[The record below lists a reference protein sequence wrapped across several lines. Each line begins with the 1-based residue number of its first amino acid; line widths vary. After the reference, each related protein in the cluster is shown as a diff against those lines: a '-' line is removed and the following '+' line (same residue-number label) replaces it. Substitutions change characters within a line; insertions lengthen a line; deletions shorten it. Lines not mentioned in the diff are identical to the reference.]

1 MARFV
6 SDKERQI
13 IYDKPVFYKPQMSTY
28 CIINFEVV
36 LGIKWSSQSWCKVVI
51 QDLHLMMLLK
61 KIQFGQ
67 LIQLLM
73 SAKII
78 SDVVGDLLE

>member
-28 CIINFEVV
+28 YIINFEVV
-36 LGIKWSSQSWCKVVI
+36 LGLTNEALKV
-51 QDLHLMMLLK
+51 
-61 KIQFGQ
+61 G
-67 LIQLLM
+67 
-73 SAKII
+73 AK
-78 SDVVGDLLE
+78 